1 MSLDR
6 LAEVTAEL
14 AACHEELGELMA
26 AETEGRIMAYEQ
38 SDESSVSARDRFA
51 DYQVLNLTTDIIR
64 LRAKIKA
71 LTVEQT
77 YLLALIG

>member
-1 MSLDR
+1 MSIDR
-6 LAEVTAEL
+6 LADVTAEL
-14 AACHEELGELMA
+14 SACHLELGDLMA
-26 AETEGRIMAYEQ
+26 VETEGRIMAYEQ